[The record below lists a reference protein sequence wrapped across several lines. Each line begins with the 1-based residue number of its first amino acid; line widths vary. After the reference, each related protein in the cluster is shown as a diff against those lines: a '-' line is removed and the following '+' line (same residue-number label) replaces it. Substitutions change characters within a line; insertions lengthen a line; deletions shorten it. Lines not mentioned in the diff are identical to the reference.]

1 MANEHLVKTDNP
13 EYMKDEKSG
22 ALVSTDLVAF
32 KKFKL
37 QQQQSE
43 KIKNQ
48 ENDLNNIKSDISELK
63 DEMGEIK
70 DLLKQFLTK

>member
-1 MANEHLVKTDNP
+1 MENDHLVKTDNP

-48 ENDLNNIKSDISELK
+48 ENDLNNIKSEVSDLK
-63 DEMGEIK
+63 NEIREIK
-70 DLLKQFLTK
+70 DLLQQLLKK